1 MHQTRLRVTRM
12 LCMIMITALMVPLFS
27 GCGSKG
33 NSDASKGQSTTDG
46 QQQEQKAADDKE
58 KDKKDPVTLKFPIW
72 STITEDLFTK
82 LDLVNEYKKDH
93 PNVTIELELL
103 KDTEYENTLKIRNAA
118 NELPDIMPLKSAWLV
133 NFKDNILPLDD
144 LEAAKNNLFAADF
157 KVNDQIL
164 GVPESQFN
172 EFVWYHKSVFQE
184 YGIEIPKTWGEFV
197 AAAKKIKDGGK
208 YIPIAMGGKD
218 AWPDYPFNEF
228 MPSLV
233 AGDGDYWSTMATMD
247 EPFTKG
253 QAFYDAYVKI
263 QELYDAKVM
272 GPDPLGVGFDQS
284 KLMFASKQAGMIA
297 LGQWF
302 GSDLKSM
309 PDVDMN
315 DIGAFLLP
323 VRDSVDQP
331 FNTVSMVDTFYTIP
345 KTSKHP
351 EEAKEFLN
359 WFFSDKWYSKYM
371 TEAQLQSTIKDV
383 KIDLGTTFNGAF
395 DIPNLNYVLNKGG
408 NEDYKKIESAIK
420 FDVKKMGQDMMAGKD
435 FNKMMQDMNKSWKNA
450 RSKLK

>member
-1 MHQTRLRVTRM
+1 MHQVRLRMTRI
-12 LCMIMITALMVPLFS
+12 LSTVLIAVLMVSLFS
-27 GCGSKG
+27 GCGAKG
-33 NSDASKGQSTTDG
+33 NTEAEGPSNEPNTPP
-46 QQQEQKAADDKE
+46 QQEAEQ
-58 KDKKDPVTLKFPIW
+58 KDPVTLKFPIW
-72 STITEDLFTK
+72 STITEDLLND
-82 LDLVNEYKKDH
+82 LDLVNEYKKVNPH
-93 PNVTIELELL
+93 VTIELELL
-103 KDTEYENTLKIRNAA
+103 KDTEYENTMKIRNAA
-118 NELPDIMPLKSAWLV
+118 NELPDIMPLKSSWLI
-133 NFKDNILPLDD
+133 NFKDNLLPLDD
-144 LEAAKNNLFAADF
+144 MDIAKNNMFAADF
-157 KVNDQIL
+157 AVDGHIL

-172 EFVWYHKSVFQE
+172 EFVWYHKSIFEE

-197 AAAKKIKDGGK
+197 AAAQKIKDGGK
-208 YIPIAMGGKD
+208 YIPVAMGGKD
-218 AWPDYPFNEF
+218 AWPNYPFNEF

-233 AGDGDYWSTMATMD
+233 ANDGDYWSTMATKD

-253 QAFYDAYVKI
+253 EAFYEAYVKI
-263 QELYDAKVM
+263 QQLYDAKVM

-284 KLMFASKQAGMIA
+284 KLMFGSKQAAMIA

-309 PDVDMN
+309 TDVDMN

-323 VRDSVDQP
+323 VRDSEDEP

-351 EEAKEFLN
+351 EEAEEFLT
-359 WFFSDKWYSKYM
+359 WFFSDAWYPKYM
-371 TEAQLQSTIKDV
+371 TEAQLQSTMKDV

-395 DIPNLNYVLNKGG
+395 EVSNLNYVLNKAG

-435 FNKMMQDMNKSWKNA
+435 FDKMMEEMNNSWKNA

>member
-1 MHQTRLRVTRM
+1 MFNVRPRITRM
-12 LCMIMITALMVPLFS
+12 LSLIMISAFMIPLLS
-27 GCGSKG
+27 ACTSKG
-33 NSDASKGQSTTDG
+33 DPGTAKGQSVQSDT
-46 QQQEQKAADDKE
+46 QQEQKIE
-58 KDKKDPVTLKFPIW
+58 EKDPVTLKIPIW

-82 LDLVNEYKKDH
+82 LDLVNEYKKEH

-103 KDTEYENTLKIRNAA
+103 KDTEYENTMKIRNAA
-118 NELPDIMPLKSAWLV
+118 KELPDIMPLKSVWLV

-144 LEAAKNNLFAADF
+144 LDAAKNNLFAADF
-157 KVNDQIL
+157 KVNDHIL
-164 GVPESQFN
+164 GIPESQFN
-172 EFVWYHKSVFQE
+172 EFVWYRKSIFQE

-197 AAAKKIKDGGK
+197 TAAKKIKDGGK

-218 AWPDYPFNEF
+218 AWPNYPFNEF

-233 AGDGDYWSTMATMD
+233 AGDGNYWTTMATMD

-263 QELYDAKVM
+263 QELYDGQLM

-284 KLMFASKQAGMIA
+284 KLMFGSKQAAIIA

-309 PDVDMN
+309 KDVDIN

-323 VRDSVDQP
+323 VRDSESDP
-331 FNTVSMVDTFYTIP
+331 FNTISMVDTFFTIP

-351 EEAKEFLN
+351 EEAKEFIN
-359 WFFSDKWYSKYM
+359 WFFSEAWYSKYLG
-371 TEAQLQSTIKDV
+371 EAQLQSTMKDI
-383 KIDLGTTFNGAF
+383 KIDLGSMFNGAF
-395 DIPNLNYVLNKGG
+395 DVSNLNYVLYKGG
-408 NEDYKKIESAIK
+408 SENYKKIESAIK
-420 FDVKKMGQDMMAGKD
+420 FDVKKMGQDMMAGKNFD
-435 FNKMMQDMNKSWKNA
+435 KMMQAKNDSWKDA